1 MLVSSPH
8 VALAQELAMCLDIPR
23 DTGLVVAAAVVACAP
38 TIDSTGYDAEI
49 REIDLDILC
58 DKARGGWAGR

>member
-1 MLVSSPH
+1 
-8 VALAQELAMCLDIPR
+8 MCLDIPR